1 MMLAILACVAFLS
14 RITFSAPITNRHTIE
29 MAIAE
34 NPYFGKC
41 VNSTMVCDDYN
52 CEKCVNDMVSLATV
66 PKFPD
71 CDSLTY
77 GCCRKWLFSIMCYD
91 LDCSNCGL
99 LNDAI
104 DLTTKK
110 TSYRNSW

>member
-1 MMLAILACVAFLS
+1 
-14 RITFSAPITNRHTIE
+14 

-34 NPYFGKC
+34 NPYFLESVDG
-41 VNSTMVCDDYN
+41 TMVCDDYN

-71 CDSLTY
+71 WGSLTY
-77 GCCRKWLFSIMCYD
+77 GCCEKWLLVLCVMIWIF
-91 LDCSNCGL
+91 SNCGL

-110 TSYRNSW
+110 TSYRNWRQLDQELFPLQFLK